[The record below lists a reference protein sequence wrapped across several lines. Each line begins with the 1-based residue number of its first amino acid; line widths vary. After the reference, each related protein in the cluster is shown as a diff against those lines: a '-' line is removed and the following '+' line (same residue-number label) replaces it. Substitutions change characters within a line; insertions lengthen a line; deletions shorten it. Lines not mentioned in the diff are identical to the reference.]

1 MSFVAFPVCLHVRKH
16 LYCVHLNCSMKEFDI
31 VNDIG
36 MWMQHSDLAVTLIVR
51 SRSREF

>member
-1 MSFVAFPVCLHVRKH
+1 
-16 LYCVHLNCSMKEFDI
+16 MKEFDI